1 MAALQMQLAPRQ
13 LLTKT
18 NDEDPLNYYYHW
30 LTGPFY
36 RKRLELAVD
45 MLGDRRY
52 DSLLEIGFGSGILLP
67 ELARRST
74 KLYGVETHD
83 EIDAVRQM
91 LKAEGVDADLQQ
103 GNILHLEYESDSFEG
118 VVCLSVL
125 EHMSEAELPV
135 AVAELKRVTRPGGT
149 VVTGFP
155 VRNVVTDMFYR
166 IVGFS
171 PRDIHPSSHRDIIE
185 EMKSQFPSVIVAP
198 WPALVPLDF
207 SLYVVCKCTR

>member
-1 MAALQMQLAPRQ
+1 MAALQMQLPPRE

-18 NDEDPLNYYYHW
+18 NDEDPVSYYYHW

-36 RKRLELAVD
+36 RKRLQLAVG

-52 DSLLEIGFGSGILLP
+52 DSLLEVGFGSGILLP

-74 KLYGVETHD
+74 RLYGVETHE
-83 EIDAVRQM
+83 EIDAVREM
-91 LKAEGVDADLQQ
+91 LKAEGVNADLRQ
-103 GNILHLEYESDSFEG
+103 GNILHLEYASGSFDA

-125 EHMSEAELPV
+125 EHMSEDELPT
-135 AVAELKRVTRPGGT
+135 AVAELKRVTRLGGT

-155 VRNVVTDMFYR
+155 VRNVLTDMFYR
-166 IVGFS
+166 LVGFS

-185 EMKSQFPSVIVAP
+185 GMKRQFASVIVAT
-198 WPALVPLDF
+198 WPPLVPLDF